1 MKTIGALLT
10 REYKID
16 CQKNNFWNYSLL
28 LTNIPMKTLSS
39 QQEND
44 IAYYIVDM
52 IIKNNPHLEDRDDEI
67 YDTINEYGLLEPLS
81 SFYEYLEENLK

>member
-1 MKTIGALLT
+1 
-10 REYKID
+10 
-16 CQKNNFWNYSLL
+16 
-28 LTNIPMKTLSS
+28 MKTLSS

>member
-1 MKTIGALLT
+1 
-10 REYKID
+10 
-16 CQKNNFWNYSLL
+16 
-28 LTNIPMKTLSS
+28 MKTLSS
-39 QQEND
+39 QQENN

-67 YDTINEYGLLEPLS
+67 YDIINEYGLLETLS